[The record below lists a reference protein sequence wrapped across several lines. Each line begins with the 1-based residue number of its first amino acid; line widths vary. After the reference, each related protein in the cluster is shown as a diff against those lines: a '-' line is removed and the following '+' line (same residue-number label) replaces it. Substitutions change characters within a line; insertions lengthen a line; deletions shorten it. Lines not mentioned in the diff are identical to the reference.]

1 MLLYC
6 IVLQLYF
13 YISLLL
19 NPFLQRDI
27 DTTTLKSFS
36 IKGESYY
43 FGSFNEVYQK
53 DNDVL
58 VQIDESIDSR
68 VSINAYLFKE
78 NDTVFKFGGY
88 GFWSN
93 RNFMYYFDLETKEWE
108 YYKTKQKKLIEGSSK
123 GYKNQKGGKI
133 IFYGG
138 TTVDLNNR
146 INQTSS
152 IEIIEFDYKQKE
164 LIRMGNLD
172 FPIRS
177 KNLFYQGDESTI
189 FYDTEF
195 LYRVNPFDNTVEVYK
210 KPKVISFIKDVEFD
224 SENDFFVIIKTLAKT
239 GETIEIQLDNNFL
252 NNPLESFE
260 LYKTEN
266 IILPWVLLPFFLIIL
281 VIIIKERKKSK
292 LYFKGFTLFVYSE
305 QYEFES
311 NDVRIIQSL
320 IKSNEMYFNDVM
332 EMYSNPELSYGHN
345 TRITNE
351 KLDRLSIRLKSIF
364 KLENSPINK
373 IKSQRDRRQKLV
385 VLTKEFINLNFT
397 FE

>member
-1 MLLYC
+1 M
-6 IVLQLYF
+6 QLFF
-13 YISLLL
+13 YLSLIFSSLV
-19 NPFLQRDI
+19 QIDI
-27 DTTTLKSFS
+27 DANRLKSFS
-36 IKGESYY
+36 VKGETYF
-43 FGSFNEVYQK
+43 FGSFNQVYK
-53 DNDVL
+53 KEGNLL
-58 VQIDESIDSR
+58 VQIDKSLDSR
-68 VSINAYLFKE
+68 VTINAYLFKE
-78 NDTVFKFGGY
+78 NDTVFKYGGY
-88 GFWSN
+88 GFWSD
-93 RNFMYYFDLETKEWE
+93 RNFMYYFDLNTKEWE
-108 YYKTKQKKLIEGSSK
+108 YYKTIQKTPLEGSSQ
-123 GYKNQKGGKI
+123 GYKNQKGDKT

-138 TTVDLNNR
+138 IKVDINNR
-146 INQTSS
+146 INHISS
-152 IEIIEFDYKQKE
+152 KEIIEFDYEKKE
-164 LIRMGNLD
+164 LIRKGNLD

-177 KNLFYQGDESTI
+177 KNLFHQGVESNI
-189 FYDTEF
+189 FYDTEY

-210 KPKVISFIKDVEFD
+210 KPKVISFIQNVEFD
-224 SENDFFVIIKTLAKT
+224 SENDFYIITKTLAKT
-239 GETIEIQLDNNFL
+239 DETVEIQLDGNFL
-252 NNPLESFE
+252 ETPLKTFK
-260 LYKTEN
+260 LYQTSQKN
-266 IILPWVLLPFFLIIL
+266 FLWVILLLVFLILIYL
-281 VIIIKERKKSK
+281 TKQKRKKSK
-292 LYFKGFTLFVYSE
+292 LCFKGLNLFVYGE

>member
-1 MLLYC
+1 M
-6 IVLQLYF
+6 QLFF
-13 YISLLL
+13 YLSLIFSSLV
-19 NPFLQRDI
+19 QIDI
-27 DTTTLKSFS
+27 DANRLKSFS
-36 IKGESYY
+36 VKGETYF
-43 FGSFNEVYQK
+43 FGSFNQVYK
-53 DNDVL
+53 KEGNLL
-58 VQIDESIDSR
+58 VQIDKSLDSR
-68 VSINAYLFKE
+68 VTINAYLFKE
-78 NDTVFKFGGY
+78 NDTVFKYGGY
-88 GFWSN
+88 GFWSD
-93 RNFMYYFDLETKEWE
+93 RNFMYYFDLNTKEWE
-108 YYKTKQKKLIEGSSK
+108 YYKTIQKTPLEGSSQ
-123 GYKNQKGGKI
+123 GYKNQKGDKT

-138 TTVDLNNR
+138 IKVDINNR
-146 INQTSS
+146 INHISS
-152 IEIIEFDYKQKE
+152 KEIIEFDYEKKE
-164 LIRMGNLD
+164 LIRKGNLD

-177 KNLFYQGDESTI
+177 KNLFHQGVESNI
-189 FYDTEF
+189 FYDTEY

-210 KPKVISFIKDVEFD
+210 KPKVISFIQNVEFD
-224 SENDFFVIIKTLAKT
+224 SENDFYIITKTLAKT
-239 GETIEIQLDNNFL
+239 DETVEIQLDGNFL
-252 NNPLESFE
+252 ETPLKTFK
-260 LYKTEN
+260 LYLTSQKN
-266 IILPWVLLPFFLIIL
+266 FLWVILLLVFLILIYL
-281 VIIIKERKKSK
+281 TKQKRKKSK
-292 LYFKGFTLFVYSE
+292 LCFKGLNLFVYGE

>member
-1 MLLYC
+1 MMQSFIHIL
-6 IVLQLYF
+6 IF
-13 YISLLL
+13 L
-19 NPFLQRDI
+19 NPLLQTDL
-27 DTTTLKSFS
+27 DTTKLKSFS
-36 IKGESYY
+36 VKGETY
-43 FGSFNEVYQK
+43 FFGGFNQVYK
-53 DNDVL
+53 KEGNLL
-58 VQIDESIDSR
+58 VQIDKSLDSR
-68 VSINAYLFKE
+68 VTINAYLFKE
-78 NDTVFKFGGY
+78 NDTVFKYGGY
-88 GFWSN
+88 GFWSD
-93 RNFMYYFDLETKEWE
+93 RNFMYYFDLNTKEWE
-108 YYKTKQKKLIEGSSK
+108 YYKTIQKTPLEGSSQ
-123 GYKNQKGGKI
+123 GYKNQKGDKT

-138 TTVDLNNR
+138 IKVDINNR
-146 INQTSS
+146 INHISS
-152 IEIIEFDYKQKE
+152 KEIIEFDYEKKE
-164 LIRMGNLD
+164 LIRKGNLD

-177 KNLFYQGDESTI
+177 KNLFHQGVESNI
-189 FYDTEF
+189 FYDTEY

-210 KPKVISFIKDVEFD
+210 KPKVISFIQNVEFD
-224 SENDFFVIIKTLAKT
+224 SENDFYIITKTLSKT
-239 GETIEIQLDNNFL
+239 DETVEIQLDGNFL
-252 NNPLESFE
+252 ETPLKTFK
-260 LYKTEN
+260 LYLTSQKN
-266 IILPWVLLPFFLIIL
+266 FLWVILLLVFLILIYL
-281 VIIIKERKKSK
+281 TKQKRKKSK
-292 LYFKGFTLFVYSE
+292 LCFKGLNLFVYGE